1 MDEAERRILEAR
13 LENWSSWA
21 REGKPRGKSSI
32 LGVMREAGYVPECGD
47 KERPRII
54 NIADALEIE
63 SAWSAMLESKEKR
76 LLQEAYGNPTRPLWI
91 TCRRVGI
98 RPHKYEQHLALAMRM
113 LHNVL
118 SRATLR

>member
-1 MDEAERRILEAR
+1 MDDADRAARSEEWLMKAAQEERKPEGPRPILVS
-13 LENWSSWA
+13 LCLNC
-21 REGKPRGKSSI
+21 GKVI
-32 LGVMREAGYVPECGD
+32 
-47 KERPRII
+47 ERRII
-54 NIADALEIE
+54 NIVDALEIE
-63 SAWSAMLESKEKR
+63 AAWSTMLESKEKR

-98 RPHKYEQHLALAMRM
+98 RPRHYEQHLALAIRM